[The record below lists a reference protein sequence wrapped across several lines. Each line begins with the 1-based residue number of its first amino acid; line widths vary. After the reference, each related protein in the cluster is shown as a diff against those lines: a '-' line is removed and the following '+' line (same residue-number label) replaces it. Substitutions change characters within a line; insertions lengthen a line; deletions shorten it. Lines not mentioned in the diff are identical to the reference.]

1 MRRWTPR
8 YLVLA
13 LVAIILLA
21 LPERL
26 AVVLKRPVREVL
38 YPVQSGTT
46 RIFHRL
52 RETVAMVRGI
62 GGLAARN
69 RKLQSEVAWLRL
81 RLRQL
86 ERLETENR
94 KLREMLRFT
103 ARTGY
108 DLIPAEVIGREASGW
123 WSTVRIGAGSEKGIQ
138 RGAAVVT
145 VDGLVGKVVEVSAH
159 TADVL
164 LLSDPSAYIPAV
176 VPKCEAYGIVKGTG
190 LPPEMGPTCEMEFV
204 HREARI
210 ATGDEIITSGLG
222 GVLPRGLLI
231 GYAEQVTE
239 AEGGLYQ
246 RVAVTPA
253 ANLDALTYVLVVERV
268 SGGGSSGGQ

>member
-1 MRRWTPR
+1 M
-8 YLVLA
+8 
-13 LVAIILLA
+13 LLA
-21 LPERL
+21 LPGRL

-38 YPVQSGTT
+38 YPVQSGAA
-46 RIFHRL
+46 RVFRRL
-52 RETVAMVRGI
+52 RETVATVRGI

-123 WSTVRIGAGSEKGIQ
+123 WASVRIGAGSENGI
-138 RGAAVVT
+138 RCGAAVVT

-159 TADVL
+159 TAEVL

-176 VPKCEAYGIVKGTG
+176 VPKTEAYGIVRGTG
-190 LPPEMGPTCEMEFV
+190 LPSEIGAVCEMEFV
-204 HREARI
+204 HREAEI
-210 ATGDEIITSGLG
+210 ATGDEVITSGLG

-231 GYAEQVTE
+231 GYVEQVTE

-246 RVAVTPA
+246 RVAVAPA
-253 ANLDALTYVLVVERV
+253 ANLDALTHVLIVERTP
-268 SGGGSSGGQ
+268 SGRITGGQ